1 MKRDNP
7 KQQWIVAALGI
18 VPVVWLALLIAP
30 HLGGGLVGIVNGFS
44 AAMDNPIAITICEA
58 SANGIGTVKTVLV
71 LVLAYGVGIGM
82 YLSNRKNYRRK
93 EEHGSAKWGE
103 AAAVNRKYADPVFTQ
118 NKLLTQNVRIG
129 LDGHKHRRNLNVLIC
144 GGSGAGKT
152 RFYCKPNVM
161 QCNTSIIVLDPK
173 GEICRDTGNLLRAK
187 GIDVKVL
194 DLINMWKSDCY
205 NPFVYLRE
213 DNDVQRLV
221 TNLFKATT
229 PKGSQSNDPF
239 WDTAASML
247 LLALIFF
254 LKHEAPV
261 DEQNFP
267 MVMEMLRAGEVREDD
282 DSYRSPL
289 DTLFER
295 LEMRDPGH
303 IAVKYYKDYRS
314 GSAKTLKSIQITL
327 AARLEKFNLASLAAL
342 TATDELDLSAM
353 GERKTALF
361 IIIPDND
368 TSFNF
373 LVSILYTQLFQQLFY
388 AADHKYRGSLPVP
401 VHFIMDEFANV
412 SLPDDFDKILSVMR
426 SRGVSVSIILQNM
439 AQLKALFEKQHE
451 SIVGNCDTFLY
462 LGGNE
467 QATHKFVSE
476 LLGKETID
484 TNTYGRS
491 FGKNGNYS
499 RNDQNAGRELLTP
512 DEVRLLDNR
521 YALLFIRGERPVMDD
536 KFDILKHPNVG
547 GSADGSGKPFQHGE
561 LDYSIA
567 SFAVKGRKQLKQEP
581 PPGSGDMPEVELLS
595 EEDLELIFKQKKEN
609 PS

>member
-7 KQQWIVAALGI
+7 KQLYIVAALGI

-30 HLGGGLVGIVNGFS
+30 HLGGGLVGIINGFS
-44 AAMDNPIAITICEA
+44 AAMDAPTDITICED
-58 SANGIGTVKTVLV
+58 SLKTVLV
-71 LVLAYGVGIGM
+71 LLLAYVFGIGM
-82 YLSNRKNYRRK
+82 YLSSRKNYRRR

-103 AAAVNRKYADPVFTQ
+103 AAAVNRKYADPAFTQ

-152 RFYCKPNVM
+152 RFYCKPNVL
-161 QCNTSIIVLDPK
+161 QCNTSMIVLDPK
-173 GEICRDTGNLLRAK
+173 GEICRDTGNLLRAQ

-194 DLINMWKSDCY
+194 DLINMWKSHCY

-247 LLALIFF
+247 LLALIFY
-254 LKHEAPV
+254 LKHEAPE

-267 MVMEMLRAGEVREDD
+267 MVMEMLRAGEVHEDD
-282 DSYRSPL
+282 DNYRSPL
-289 DTLFER
+289 DALFER

-303 IAVKYYKDYRS
+303 IALKYYKDYRS

-327 AARLEKFNLASLAAL
+327 AARLEKFNLSSLAAL
-342 TATDELDLSAM
+342 TATDELDLGSI
-353 GERKTALF
+353 GERKTVLF
-361 IIIPDND
+361 VIIPDND

-388 AADHKYRGSLPVP
+388 AADHKYRGSLPMP
-401 VHFIMDEFANV
+401 VHFLLDEFANV

-484 TNTYGRS
+484 TNTYGHSYGR
-491 FGKNGNYS
+491 NGNYS
-499 RNDQNAGRELLTP
+499 RNDQNAGRELMTP

-536 KFDILKHPNVG
+536 KFDIMRHPNVG
-547 GSADGSGKPFQHGE
+547 GSADGHGKPFHHGE
-561 LDYSIA
+561 TDYSIA
-567 SFAVKGRKQLKQEP
+567 SFTVGGRRQAKQEP
-581 PPGSGDMPEVELLS
+581 PPGSDDIPEVELLS
-595 EEDLELIFKQKKEN
+595 EEDLDHIFNDKEKKT
-609 PS
+609 S